1 LQLLVVIIYFP
12 ERLIGVPEN
21 RTEVVLAVRVVVGG
35 EGGEMSKRSDQAED
49 IGILYRVKTI
59 EIHNTQIKDISRQ
72 IAMYFASSR
81 VKRLR
86 FDHGSTVQLKRRDSE
101 DYFSID
107 ISHLNDIIDI
117 NDDEQYA
124 LVEPNVPFDRLVSQT
139 LEAGLVPLVVPELP
153 GITCGGAVIG
163 GAGEISSYKVG
174 LFDDNC
180 LEYEIVL
187 GNGKVIT
194 ASDTYYSDIFYS
206 LPWSYGT
213 LGLLSL
219 IKLKLVPARPYV
231 HLRYCPFETYDDAIA
246 CMKRVSHKEEHT
258 FIDGIVYSKTK
269 TVVMLGNFS
278 DKTSCPIQTFSSPHD
293 PWFYEHAREVTK
305 TTAHYEELIPITD
318 YLFRYNRNGFWM
330 GKVFFEF
337 LHIPY
342 TMLTRKLF
350 SPYLNARAMFD
361 AVQKLNLTR
370 SFFIHDYV
378 TDFDAAADLISYADT
393 IVGIYPIWL
402 CPIRTFHAKEK
413 ISPTNV
419 SREDIVLD
427 IGVYGRSKKYTTDK
441 QGTNNKIERY
451 ATAHKSMKVLY
462 SEVFYP
468 EDEFWTIYD
477 KAVYDAIRSK
487 YHAEDVFPDLWN
499 KVRSKD
505 TIDPTLSFGIPKL
518 LLATIIGT
526 SKNA

>member
-1 LQLLVVIIYFP
+1 MYI
-12 ERLIGVPEN
+12 
-21 RTEVVLAVRVVVGG
+21 
-35 EGGEMSKRSDQAED
+35 
-49 IGILYRVKTI
+49 VKTI
-59 EIHNTQIKDISRQ
+59 ETHNAQIQDISRQ
-72 IAMYFASSR
+72 IATYFASSR

-86 FDHGSTVQLKRRDSE
+86 FDHGSTVQLKRRDSR
-101 DYFSID
+101 DYFSVD
-107 ISHLNDIIDI
+107 ISHLNDIIEI
-117 NDDEQYA
+117 NEDEHYA
-124 LVEPNVPFDRLVSQT
+124 LVEPNVPLDRLISQT
-139 LEAGLVPLVVPELP
+139 LEAGLVPPVVPELP

-163 GAGEISSYKVG
+163 GAGESSSYKAG

-180 LEYEIVL
+180 FEYEIVL
-187 GNGKVIT
+187 GNGQVIT
-194 ASDTYYSDIFYS
+194 ASVTHDSDIFYS

-219 IKLKLVPARPYV
+219 IKMKLVPARPYV
-231 HLRYCPFETYDDAIA
+231 HLRYCSFETYDDAIA
-246 CMKRVSHKEEHT
+246 CMKRVGQKGEYT

-278 DKTSCPIQTFSSPHD
+278 DNIGFPIQTFSRPHD
-293 PWFYEHAREVTK
+293 PWFYEHARDVTK
-305 TTAHYEELIPITD
+305 HTDHYEELIPIPD

-342 TMLTRKLF
+342 TKLTRKLF

-370 SFFIHDYV
+370 NFFVHDYV
-378 TDFDAAADLISYADT
+378 TDFEAAADLISYADT

-402 CPIRTFHAKEK
+402 CPIRTFHAQEK

-427 IGVYGRSKKYTTDK
+427 IGIYGRSKKYAADK
-441 QGTNNKIERY
+441 QGTNDKIERY
-451 ATAHKSMKVLY
+451 ATAHQSMKVLY

-477 KAVYDAIRSK
+477 KVSYDTIRRK
-487 YHAEDVFPDLWN
+487 YHAENVFPDLWN

-505 TIDPTLSFGIPKL
+505 TIQPTLSFGIPKL
-518 LLATIIGT
+518 LFETMRGT
-526 SKNA
+526 YKNT

>member
-1 LQLLVVIIYFP
+1 
-12 ERLIGVPEN
+12 
-21 RTEVVLAVRVVVGG
+21 
-35 EGGEMSKRSDQAED
+35 
-49 IGILYRVKTI
+49 
-59 EIHNTQIKDISRQ
+59 
-72 IAMYFASSR
+72 
-81 VKRLR
+81 
-86 FDHGSTVQLKRRDSE
+86 VQLKRRESE
-101 DYFSID
+101 DYFSVD
-107 ISHLNDIIDI
+107 ISRLNDIIELHE
-117 NDDEQYA
+117 DEQYVI
-124 LVEPNVPFDRLVSQT
+124 VEPNVPLDRLISQT
-139 LEAGLVPLVVPELP
+139 LKVGLVPPVVPELP

-163 GAGEISSYKVG
+163 GAGESSSYKAG

-180 LEYEIVL
+180 FEYEIVL

-194 ASDTYYSDIFYS
+194 ASATQNSDLYYA

-219 IKLKLVPARPYV
+219 IKMKLVLARPYV
-231 HLRYCPFETYDDAIA
+231 HVRYCSFETYDDAIA
-246 CMKRVSHKEEHT
+246 CIKRMSHEGEHT
-258 FIDGIVYSKTK
+258 FIDGIVYSRTK

-278 DKTSCPIQTFSSPHD
+278 DNIGFPVQTFSRPHD
-293 PWFYEHAREVTK
+293 PWFYEHAREVTMS
-305 TTAHYEELIPITD
+305 TAHYEELIPITD

-342 TMLTRKLF
+342 TKLTRTLF
-350 SPYLNARAMFD
+350 APYLNARAMFD

-378 TDFDAAADLISYADT
+378 TDFEAAADLISYADT

-402 CPIRTFHAKEK
+402 CPICTFHAKEK

-419 SREDIVLD
+419 SREGIVLD
-427 IGVYGRSKKYTTDK
+427 IGIYGRSRKYTADK
-441 QGTNNKIERY
+441 HGTNDKIERY

-477 KAVYDAIRSK
+477 KVAYDAIRRK
-487 YHAEDVFPDLWN
+487 YSAENVFPDLWH

-505 TIDPTLSFGIPKL
+505 TIKPALSFGIPKL
-518 LLATIIGT
+518 VLATIRGT
-526 SKNA
+526 YKNA